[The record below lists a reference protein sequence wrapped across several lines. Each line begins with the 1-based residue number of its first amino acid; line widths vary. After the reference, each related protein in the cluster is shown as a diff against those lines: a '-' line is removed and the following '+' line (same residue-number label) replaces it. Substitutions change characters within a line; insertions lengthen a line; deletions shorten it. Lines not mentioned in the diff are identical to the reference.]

1 MNNSKQLF
9 THEHNAGSGKSHSM
23 INLINR
29 LIEVEQAD
37 LDVLIAVPTVDLQN
51 QYHAQLQN
59 ALVLNKATCLVAGYS
74 SVTNYIIANQDK
86 IQNTRIVIITHACL
100 IVNGNMFGLRCLVID
115 ELPTGLIKLNH
126 LKTPKH
132 DSILFEDVINRPNVK
147 LQVIIDEYYKQNS
160 DEYSKGKVNLLKC
173 KVNNEYFAYKKDEPL
188 VGGFDYFHYLF
199 HVNPTMFD
207 NFEHI
212 HLMSA
217 NAMGSVAVGYFTK
230 LCGYELANIHPSRL
244 NIRGNAMEQKV
255 TIIPLLKFENRDFI
269 SNESMME
276 NFDKMLDVVKANSE
290 KGIIIAVNNYNKK
303 TIEADDHFEL
313 ISAKS
318 HGINKYSD
326 RTQAALIYSA
336 NPNPHDI
343 AFMNLCSELLGFDQ
357 DFLVDAFV
365 FENMMD
371 VAYQSVTRTAIRN
384 PLYTG
389 ELNFFVSDMRCAKFL
404 STKFPN
410 ATIDESLAINV
421 EVDTGG
427 APVGNTNKLGKTGGG
442 CPVVAALVKAGATNN
457 KAARLI
463 AAFTNSNGK
472 PNELEPKHMVL
483 LLSALKYKRLPKDFS
498 FKLKY

>member
-1 MNNSKQLF
+1 MNNKQLF
-9 THEHNAGSGKSHSM
+9 IHEHNAGSGKSHSM
-23 INLINR
+23 INLMKN

-37 LDVLIAVPTVDLQN
+37 LYILISVPTKKLQN
-51 QYHAQLQN
+51 QYLAQLPN
-59 ALVLNKATCLVAGYS
+59 ALVLVLNEDTCGG
-74 SVTNYIIANQDK
+74 SVTQYIINNQNK
-86 IQNTRIVIITHACL
+86 IQNTRIIIITHACL
-100 IVNGNMFGLRCLVID
+100 ISNGNMFGERCLVID
-115 ELPTGLIKLNH
+115 ELPSGLIQLNH
-126 LKTPKH
+126 LKTTKF
-132 DSILFEDVINRPNVK
+132 DSVLFDDVINRPNAK
-147 LQVIIDEYYKQNS
+147 LQLIIDQHCDQQSEEFS
-160 DEYSKGKVNLLKC
+160 VGKINLLKC

-290 KGIIIAVNNYNKK
+290 KGIIIAVNNDNKK

-326 RTQAALIYSA
+326 RTQAAIIYSS

-343 AFMNLCSELLGFDQ
+343 AFMNMCSELLGFDQ

-365 FENMMD
+365 FENMLD
-371 VAYQSVTRTAIRN
+371 VAYQTVTRTAIRN
-384 PLYTG
+384 PSYTG
-389 ELNFFVSDMRCAKFL
+389 ELKFFVSDMRCAKFL
-404 STKFPN
+404 ATKFPN

-421 EVDTGG
+421 VVDTGG
-427 APVGNTNKLGKTGGG
+427 APVGNINAKGNKGKTGKG
-442 CPVVAALVKAGATNN
+442 CPVVAALVKAGTTNP

-463 AAFTNSNGK
+463 SNFTNANGFK
-472 PNELEPKHMVL
+472 PNELEPKHMVKL
-483 LLSALKYKRLPKDFS
+483 KSAINFKRVPADFS
-498 FKLKY
+498 FEI

>member
-1 MNNSKQLF
+1 MNNKQLF
-9 THEHNAGSGKSHSM
+9 IHEHNAGSGKSHSM

-29 LIEVEQAD
+29 LIETEQCN
-37 LDVLIAVPTVDLQN
+37 LDVLIAVPTKKLQN
-51 QYHAQLQN
+51 QYLAQLPN
-59 ALVLNKATCLVAGYS
+59 ALLLNEDACGG
-74 SVTNYIIANQDK
+74 SVTQYIINNQNK
-86 IQNTRIVIITHACL
+86 IQNTRIIIITHACL
-100 IVNGNMFGLRCLVID
+100 ISNGNMFGERCLVID
-115 ELPTGLIKLNH
+115 ELPSGLIQLNH
-126 LKTPKH
+126 LKTTKF
-132 DSILFEDVINRPNVK
+132 DSVLFDDVINRPNAK
-147 LQVIIDEYYKQNS
+147 LQLIIDQHCDQQSEEFS
-160 DEYSKGKVNLLKC
+160 VGKINLLKC

-199 HVNPTMFD
+199 HTSPTMFD

-217 NAMGSVAVGYFTK
+217 NAIGSVAVGYFTK

-276 NFDKMLDVVKANSE
+276 NFDKMLDVVKANSD
-290 KGIIIAVNNYNKK
+290 KGIIIAVNNDNKK
-303 TIEADDHFEL
+303 TIDADDHFEL

-318 HGINKYSD
+318 HGINKYSKH
-326 RTQAALIYSA
+326 TQAALIYSA

-357 DFLVDAFV
+357 DFLVDAFI
-365 FENMMD
+365 FENMLD
-371 VAYQSVTRTAIRN
+371 VAYQTVTRTAIRN
-384 PLYTG
+384 PSYTG
-389 ELNFFVSDMRCAKFL
+389 ELTFFVPDQRCAKFL
-404 STKFPN
+404 ATKFPN

-427 APVGNTNKLGKTGGG
+427 APVGNINAKGNKGKTGKG
-442 CPVVAALVKAGATNN
+442 CPVVAALVKAGATNP

-463 AAFTNSNGK
+463 SNFTNANGFK
-472 PNELEPKHMVL
+472 PNELEPKHMVKL
-483 LLSALKYKRLPKDFS
+483 SSALNFKRVPADFS
-498 FKLKY
+498 FEI

>member
-1 MNNSKQLF
+1 MNNKQLF
-9 THEHNAGSGKSHSM
+9 IHEHNAGSGKSHSM

-29 LIEVEQAD
+29 LVEINQSD
-37 LDVLIAVPTVDLQN
+37 LYVLIAVPTKKLQN
-51 QYHAQLQN
+51 QYLAQLPN
-59 ALVLNKATCLVAGYS
+59 ALVLNEDTCGKYV
-74 SVTNYIIANQDK
+74 NKYIVNNQTK
-86 IQNTRIVIITHACL
+86 IQNTRIVIITHATL
-100 IVNGNMFGLRCLVID
+100 LVSGNMFGERCLVID
-115 ELPTGLIKLNH
+115 ELPSGLIKLNH
-126 LKTPKH
+126 VKTPKH
-132 DSILFEDVINRPNVK
+132 DSILFDDVINRPNVK
-147 LQVIIDEYYKQNS
+147 LQGIIDEYCIQNS
-160 DEYSKGKVNLLKC
+160 DEYSVGKINLLKC

-217 NAMGSVAVGYFTK
+217 NAIGSVAVGYFTK

-269 SNESMME
+269 SNESIIE
-276 NFDKMLDVVKANSE
+276 NFDKMLDVVKANSD
-290 KGIIIAVNNYNKK
+290 KGIIIAVNNDNKK
-303 TIEADDHFEL
+303 TIDADDHFEL

-318 HGINKYSD
+318 HGINKYSKH
-326 RTQAALIYSA
+326 TQAALIYSA

-357 DFLVDAFV
+357 DFLVDAFI
-365 FENMMD
+365 FENMLD
-371 VAYQSVTRTAIRN
+371 VAYQTVTRTAIRN
-384 PLYTG
+384 PSYTG
-389 ELNFFVSDMRCAKFL
+389 ELKFFVSDMRCAKFL
-404 STKFPN
+404 ATKFPN

-427 APVGNTNKLGKTGGG
+427 APVGNTNNKGKTGSG
-442 CPVVAALVKAGATNN
+442 CPVVAALVKAGATNP

-463 AAFTNSNGK
+463 SNFNNANGFK
-472 PNELEPKHMVL
+472 PNGLEPSHMVK
-483 LLSALKYKRLPKDFS
+483 LLSALNFKRVPADFS
-498 FKLKY
+498 FEI